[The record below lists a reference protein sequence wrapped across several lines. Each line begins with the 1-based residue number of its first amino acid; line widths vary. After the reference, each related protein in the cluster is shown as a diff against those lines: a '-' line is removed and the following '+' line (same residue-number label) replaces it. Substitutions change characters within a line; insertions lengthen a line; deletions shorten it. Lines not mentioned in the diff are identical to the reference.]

1 MDLYFSLFFIF
12 DVMMCVTYL
21 IKEDL
26 MSTSNSPRVKRTTAK
41 SHANELG
48 FMASL
53 VSSSD
58 VVQNGRV
65 GGGPRAFQLLQKKK
79 RKRNKQRPGKY
90 TWQAL
95 CLGPVNVSK
104 HKKGSLNL

>member
-26 MSTSNSPRVKRTTAK
+26 MSTSNSPRVKRATAV

-58 VVQNGRV
+58 VAQNGRV
-65 GGGPRAFQLLQKKK
+65 GGSPRAFQLLQQKKK
-79 RKRNKQRPGKY
+79 PKRKQTK
-90 TWQAL
+90 TWEIHLA
-95 CLGPVNVSK
+95 GIVS
-104 HKKGSLNL
+104 GSSKCV

>member
-1 MDLYFSLFFIF
+1 
-12 DVMMCVTYL
+12 MMCVTYL

-26 MSTSNSPRVKRTTAK
+26 MSTSNSPRVKRTTAE

-53 VSSSD
+53 VGSSD

-65 GGGPRAFQLLQKKK
+65 GGSPSAFQLLQQ
-79 RKRNKQRPGKY
+79 RKTQRETNKDLGNTLGR
-90 TWQAL
+90 L
-95 CLGPVNVSK
+95 CVWVQ
-104 HKKGSLNL
+104 

>member
-1 MDLYFSLFFIF
+1 
-12 DVMMCVTYL
+12 MMCVTYL

-26 MSTSNSPRVKRTTAK
+26 MSTSNSPRVKRATAK

-79 RKRNKQRPGKY
+79 KEKKQTK
-90 TWQAL
+90 TWEIHLA
-95 CLGPVNVSK
+95 GVVS
-104 HKKGSLNL
+104 GSSKCV

>member
-1 MDLYFSLFFIF
+1 MLDG
-12 DVMMCVTYL
+12 MMCVTYL

-26 MSTSNSPRVKRTTAK
+26 MSTSNSPGVRRATTEI
-41 SHANELG
+41 HANEPG

-65 GGGPRAFQLLQKKK
+65 CGSPSAFQLLQEKTQGEAH
-79 RKRNKQRPGKY
+79 RG
-90 TWQAL
+90 WGLEFADFVS
-95 CLGPVNVSK
+95 GPINNLNV
-104 HKKGSLNL
+104 

>member
-1 MDLYFSLFFIF
+1 
-12 DVMMCVTYL
+12 
-21 IKEDL
+21 
-26 MSTSNSPRVKRTTAK
+26 MSTSNSPRVKRVTAE

-65 GGGPRAFQLLQKKK
+65 GGSPSAFQLLQKKK
-79 RKRNKQRPGKY
+79 GNKQRPGKY

-95 CLGPVNVSK
+95 YLGPVNLSK

>member
-1 MDLYFSLFFIF
+1 
-12 DVMMCVTYL
+12 
-21 IKEDL
+21 
-26 MSTSNSPRVKRTTAK
+26 MSTSNSPRVKRATAE

-65 GGGPRAFQLLQKKK
+65 GGSPSAFQLLQKKK
-79 RKRNKQRPGKY
+79 KNPKGNKQRPGKY

-95 CLGPVNVSK
+95 CLGPVNLSK
-104 HKKGSLNL
+104 HEKGSLNL